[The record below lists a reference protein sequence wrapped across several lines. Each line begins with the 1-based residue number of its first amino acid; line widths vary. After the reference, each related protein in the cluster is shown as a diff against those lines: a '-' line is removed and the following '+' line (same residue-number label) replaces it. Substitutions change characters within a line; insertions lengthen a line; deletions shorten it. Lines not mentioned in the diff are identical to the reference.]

1 MKRLKRALI
10 VDDNNTNLMVLKE
23 LIEMIGVQQVIAETN
38 PIYALNILKKTPVD
52 CVLIDQN
59 MPEMSGLTLYEELKK
74 VLQTTPATFLV
85 SAIDDSDLRVRARN
99 LGMEG
104 FISKP
109 FRYEII
115 ERMLRDLDSRL

>member
-10 VDDNNTNLMVLKE
+10 VDDNKTNLMVLKE
-23 LIEMIGVQQVIAETN
+23 LIEMIGVPQVIAETN
-38 PIYALNILKKTPVD
+38 PVYALNILKKTPVD

-59 MPEMSGLTLYEELKK
+59 MPQMSGLALYAELK
-74 VLQTTPATFLV
+74 QSMPSIPATFMV
-85 SAIDDSDLRVRARN
+85 SAIDDSELRVKAREA
-99 LGMEG
+99 GMEG

-115 ERMLRDLDSRL
+115 ERMLRDLDERL

>member
-10 VDDNNTNLMVLKE
+10 VDDNKTNLMVLKE
-23 LIEMIGVQQVIAETN
+23 LIEMIGVPQVIAETN
-38 PIYALNILKKTPVD
+38 PVYALNILKKTPVD

-59 MPEMSGLTLYEELKK
+59 MPQMSGLALYAELK
-74 VLQTTPATFLV
+74 QSMPSIPATLMV
-85 SAIDDSDLRVRARN
+85 SAIDDSELRVKAREA
-99 LGMEG
+99 GMEG

-115 ERMLRDLDSRL
+115 ERMLRDLDERL

>member
-74 VLQTTPATFLV
+74 VLQTTPATFWSVLLMILNCV
-85 SAIDDSDLRVRARN
+85 
-99 LGMEG
+99 
-104 FISKP
+104 
-109 FRYEII
+109 
-115 ERMLRDLDSRL
+115 